1 MLPLNF
7 SQLSLHQQYL
17 YKFLI
22 FLMTGAFFV
31 GLIWVLLGFSDQGLG
46 VENEWAPT
54 YMPPVE
60 DVTGQFSIITQ
71 KPRWFSSVGAK
82 TKVQPPVDPLK
93 ALEGKPESL
102 RLTGLVRSGNKTYAL
117 FLPLI
122 PIAES
127 KTSSALRQL
136 AEGDTLVG
144 EWVIKTIS
152 ATQVEIQ
159 QGDETRSLKMYQ
171 PSPK

>member
-7 SQLSLHQQYL
+7 SQLPFHQQYL
-17 YKFLI
+17 YKSLAL
-22 FLMTGAFFV
+22 LMACSFFV
-31 GLIWVLLGFSDQGLG
+31 GLIWVLLGFSDQRLG
-46 VENEWAPT
+46 VENEWEPT
-54 YMPPVE
+54 YMPSAE

-71 KPRWFSSVGAK
+71 KPRWFSSVGTK
-82 TKVQPPVDPLK
+82 TKVQPVDPLK

-122 PIAES
+122 PTAES

-136 AEGDTLVG
+136 AEGDTLIG